1 MAESVTNPQL
11 SGAASPAKTVAH
23 RDTIV
28 LVRWAL
34 TITCAYLV
42 LFSEQSRGA
51 TGLASLVIVTFL
63 ASNLI
68 IGRLPARTIAWTG
81 FHLSVAT
88 LDTVLI
94 GLSLFCAGQLS
105 AELVVLLLGVLVL
118 AIAGIRLGI
127 IAALTIGMAGL
138 SLLMVSV
145 NGSEP
150 LRHSSMLLRVP
161 FLLAAAVAYAWL
173 AESGRHDPAEEKRAT
188 DVVGD
193 MAHDLSVQFEMIER
207 CQAAAA
213 QGLVSATQGLLAEI
227 AQANIQMRA
236 KTTAGVQLPEVES
249 RRAPAVAHSA
259 A

>member
-1 MAESVTNPQL
+1 MAESITNPQS
-11 SGAASPAKTVAH
+11 SGAASPVTTVAAH

-34 TITCAYLV
+34 IITCAYLV
-42 LFSEQSRGA
+42 LFSEQSRGT
-51 TGLASLVIVTFL
+51 TGLAPLVIATFL

-68 IGRLPARTIAWTG
+68 IGRLPARAIALPG
-81 FHLSVAT
+81 FYIGVAAV
-88 LDTVLI
+88 DTVLI
-94 GLSLFCAGQLS
+94 GLSLLCAGQLS
-105 AELVVLLLGVLVL
+105 VELVVLLLGVLVL
-118 AIAGIRLGI
+118 AIGGIRLGI

-150 LRHSSMLLRVP
+150 LRHTSMLLRVP
-161 FLLAAAVAYAWL
+161 FLLAAAMAYAWL
-173 AESGRHDPAEEKRAT
+173 AEAGRRDPAEEKRAA

-193 MAHDLSVQFEMIER
+193 VAHDLSQQFEVIER

-227 AQANIQMRA
+227 AQANSQMRA
-236 KTTAGVQLPEVES
+236 KIAGIQLPEVEPQ
-249 RRAPAVAHSA
+249 RAPAIAHSA

>member
-11 SGAASPAKTVAH
+11 SGAASPVNTVAAH
-23 RDTIV
+23 RDSIV

-51 TGLASLVIVTFL
+51 SGLAALVIVTFL

-68 IGRLPARTIAWTG
+68 IGRLPARTLTWPS
-81 FHLSVAT
+81 FHITVAA

-105 AELVVLLLGVLVL
+105 AELIVLLLGVLVL
-118 AIAGIRLGI
+118 AIGGIRLGV

-173 AESGRHDPAEEKRAT
+173 AETGRHDPAEEKRAA

-193 MAHDLSVQFEMIER
+193 MAHDLSHQFEMIER
-207 CQAAAA
+207 CQSAAA
-213 QGLVSATQGLLAEI
+213 QGLVSVTQGLLAEI
-227 AQANIQMRA
+227 GQANIQMRA
-236 KTTAGVQLPEVES
+236 KTAGVQLPEVES
-249 RRAPAVAHSA
+249 RRAPAVARSA

>member
-1 MAESVTNPQL
+1 MAESIANSQSL
-11 SGAASPAKTVAH
+11 SASSAH

-28 LVRWAL
+28 MVRWAL

-51 TGLASLVIVTFL
+51 VGLGPLVIVAFL
-63 ASNLI
+63 ASNLA
-68 IGRLPARTIAWTG
+68 IGRLPARSVASPP
-81 FHLSVAT
+81 FHLGVAA
-88 LDTVLI
+88 LDSVLI
-94 GLSLFCAGQLS
+94 GLSLFVAGQLS
-105 AELVVLLLGVLVL
+105 VELVVLLLGVLVL

-127 IAALTIGMAGL
+127 IAMLTIGLAVA

-173 AESGRHDPAEEKRAT
+173 AEAGRPERGEEAHPA
-188 DVVGD
+188 DVVSD
-193 MAHDLSVQFEMIER
+193 LARDLSQQFETIER

-213 QGLVSATQGLLAEI
+213 QGLVSAAQGLLAEV
-227 AQANIQMRA
+227 AQLNLQMRA
-236 KTTAGVQLPEVES
+236 KAAGVQLQQVEPHHT
-249 RRAPAVAHSA
+249 PAVAHSA
-259 A
+259 AA

>member
-1 MAESVTNPQL
+1 MAESVASSQ
-11 SGAASPAKTVAH
+11 SVGAPPFVNAGAGN

-34 TITCAYLV
+34 TITCGYLV
-42 LFSEQSRGA
+42 LFSDPVAGA
-51 TGLASLVIVTFL
+51 AALAPLVIVAFL

-68 IGRLPARTIAWTG
+68 IGRLPAQSVNSPSL
-81 FHLSVAT
+81 HLGVAA

-94 GLSLFCAGQLS
+94 GLSLYCAGQLS
-105 AELVVLLLGVLVL
+105 VELVVLLLGVLVL

-127 IAALTIGMAGL
+127 IAALTIGLAGV
-138 SLLMVSV
+138 SLLLVAV

-150 LRHSSMLLRVP
+150 LHHTSMLLRVP

-173 AESGRHDPAEEKRAT
+173 ADLGRRESAGVPTAETVNDIARE
-188 DVVGD
+188 
-193 MAHDLSVQFEMIER
+193 LSAQSESIER

-213 QGLVSATQGLLAEI
+213 QGLVGVTQRLLVEI
-227 AQANIQMRA
+227 AQANQDMRV
-236 KTTAGVQLPEVES
+236 KVAGTQIAEVQAQ
-249 RRAPAVAHSA
+249 RAPAVAHSA

>member
-1 MAESVTNPQL
+1 MAESIADPQ
-11 SGAASPAKTVAH
+11 SAGAASPVITVSAH

-34 TITCAYLV
+34 IITCAYLV
-42 LFSEQSRGA
+42 LFSEQSRGT
-51 TGLASLVIVTFL
+51 TGLAPLVIVTFL

-68 IGRLPARTIAWTG
+68 IGRLPTRTIAWAG
-81 FHLSVAT
+81 FYIGVAAV
-88 LDTVLI
+88 DTVLI

-105 AELVVLLLGVLVL
+105 VELVVLLLGVLVL
-118 AIAGIRLGI
+118 AIGGIRLGV

-150 LRHSSMLLRVP
+150 LHHSSMLLRVP
-161 FLLAAAVAYAWL
+161 FLLAAAMAYAWL
-173 AESGRHDPAEEKRAT
+173 AETGRHDPAEEKRAA

-193 MAHDLSVQFEMIER
+193 MAQGLSQQFEMIER

-227 AQANIQMRA
+227 AQANVQMRA
-236 KTTAGVQLPEVES
+236 KIAVQPPEVES
-249 RRAPAVAHSA
+249 PRAPAVAHSA

>member
-1 MAESVTNPQL
+1 MAESVTDPQS
-11 SGAASPAKTVAH
+11 SGAAAPVTTVAAH
-23 RDTIV
+23 RDSIV

-34 TITCAYLV
+34 TITCGYLV
-42 LFSEQSRGA
+42 LFSEQARGTSA
-51 TGLASLVIVTFL
+51 LAPLVIVTFL

-68 IGRLPARTIAWTG
+68 IGRLPARTLAWPN
-81 FHLSVAT
+81 FHLSLAA

-105 AELVVLLLGVLVL
+105 VELVVLLLGVLVL
-118 AIAGIRLGI
+118 AIGGIRLGV

-138 SLLMVSV
+138 SLVMVSV
-145 NGSEP
+145 NGTEP
-150 LRHSSMLLRVP
+150 FRHPSMLLRVP

-173 AESGRHDPAEEKRAT
+173 AETGRHDPAEKKRAA

-193 MAHDLSVQFEMIER
+193 MARDLALQFEMIER

-213 QGLVSATQGLLAEI
+213 QGLVSVTQGLLAEI
-227 AQANIQMRA
+227 AQANLQMRA
-236 KTTAGVQLPEVES
+236 QMAGVKLPEVES
-249 RRAPAVAHSA
+249 QRAPAVAHA